1 MKFERKELIETIFF
15 IALIVLLIIYW
26 EPIIRLS
33 TNVNE
38 LREFILRFGIFS
50 SIIFILFAVIQ
61 VIIPPIP
68 GQIAGLAGGYLY
80 GVFLGT
86 FYTMIGL
93 VIGSYIIFATSRKY
107 GRPFIEKIVSKERLK
122 KFDYIFSNKG
132 AIILFVFLLIPI
144 FPDDILCYLAGLTR
158 IKMRNLMLI
167 NAIGRFPKYLV
178 FNLIGSGLYAKNLV
192 LVISLSIAMIIIS
205 LVVYIFRERLKD
217 FIVNFSKRKKK
228 PN

>member
-1 MKFERKELIETIFF
+1 MSMKFERREWIETIVFV
-15 IALIVLLIIYW
+15 ALIALLIIYW

-38 LREFILRFGIFS
+38 LRDFILRFGIFS
-50 SIIFILFAVIQ
+50 SLAFILFAVIQ

-93 VIGSYIIFATSRKY
+93 VIGSYIIFAASRKY

-122 KFDYIFSNKG
+122 KFDYIFSNRG
-132 AIILFVFLLIPI
+132 AITLLVLLLIPI
-144 FPDDILCYLAGLTR
+144 FPDDILCYLAGLTN
-158 IKMRNLMLI
+158 IKIRNLMII
-167 NAIGRFPKYLV
+167 NAIGRFPKYFV
-178 FNLIGSGLYAKNLV
+178 FNLIGAGLYEKNLI
-192 LVISLSIAMIIIS
+192 LVISLSVIMVLISII
-205 LVVYIFRERLKD
+205 LYIFKD
-217 FIVNFSKRKKK
+217 KLNEWILNISHKFS
-228 PN
+228 